1 MFSEEERH
9 TDVVVGKYTQTRQRQ
24 LRVKIVKSSHSKHYK
39 KEPLLCTVKKKKNN
53 DGEEED
59 RIENLKTKK

>member
-1 MFSEEERH
+1 M
-9 TDVVVGKYTQTRQRQ
+9 VVGKYTKTRKRR
-24 LRVKIVKSSHSKHYK
+24 LRAKIVKSSHSKHYK

-53 DGEEED
+53 DSEEED